1 MVKDSPTDIVLD
13 RMTLPVL
20 YTCEVVVVGGS
31 FGGVAAALAL
41 ARAGR
46 KVALVEARTYLGRE
60 VTATLRPWV
69 SVPIGASLSDLPH
82 VVRACVESSGTSL
95 TDGEVPLWMRAVKV
109 RLEDLLLQAG
119 VRLFYA
125 SLPVGLCVGGGELQG
140 VIIGNKSG
148 RQVMTC
154 QAVLD
159 ASATALVAR
168 LAGAEFEAVPGDP
181 ALFAYTVEFDGVGSL
196 EGPVLSLPG
205 KLGIVG
211 DRAIVHRGY
220 RGKEHVLLGFEMRLP
235 GQATTAAEMTQREIK
250 ARQKAVDV
258 AAHLL
263 SKVPAFQGAHLAA
276 LSYEPCGTYTPRMAA
291 PAPRW
296 AAALA
301 SLDIQLSQAYIG
313 QRTGVSVTSFAG
325 PTRGIWC
332 LNEAARVDQSVRQS
346 LRDPLVSS
354 ALGNSLARILDEH
367 WEQVTVPAQ
376 TARGEELVATAQPLR
391 VRAPSS
397 AQLQVRESDQ
407 PRQGQIY
414 SRFPVER
421 TGMPV
426 AADVDV
432 LVAGGGTSGAM
443 AAIVSAREGMRTTVV
458 DMNPGLG
465 GTGTYGG
472 VDSYWCGHHGG
483 FVAEAVEWVD
493 RVHDYL
499 RQPRPDDLEW
509 PKWNIEAKTHAW
521 LMEAQHAGVELLS
534 NALVIGTIVEGE
546 AVRGIV
552 VATRTGPMALLSKV
566 VIDATGDGDVAA
578 FAGAEYTLGSTRDH
592 SVMWY
597 SLPQFARPGRTWN
610 NFTSMVDVS
619 NVADATRAI
628 LSARRRGRHGPD
640 SCHDHG
646 VYIAT
651 RESRHIWGD
660 VVLTVNDHLLH
671 RCWPDCV
678 YIAFSN
684 NDIKGQISSD
694 WMRIGLIPPHVEIE
708 IPYRVLLPR
717 GLENIL
723 VAGKAVS
730 TTRDS
735 LSAIRMQADLEN
747 LGGVA
752 GLAAA
757 MATREGKTPRAI
769 DVSLLQVRL
778 VEIGALSQQVL
789 GREVVPL
796 EYSDTELETL
806 VDGIAADPP
815 LHAYSKM
822 ELHEVYLD
830 RIPLVDACCAGPRVI
845 PVLAKALEQADGPR
859 RTLLAQALTMVGSSA
874 GVPVLVAAIQEQLA
888 GDRLPTRDFFVAM
901 VDTYAPDQGAM
912 PEAAYLL
919 YSLGIARDRR
929 ALPVWQRVVDL
940 LQTAIEEDVWS
951 QEKCLF
957 HYVDAVCIG
966 AEQLG
971 DPAAIPILKQLH
983 RYAPFRHKELLNG
996 FQAGYLKE
1004 RAAYL
1009 EVVIGRALARC
1020 GSPDGVIL
1028 LINYLNDV
1036 RANLAE
1042 QAHDHLVAVTGQDF
1056 GNDTAAWS
1064 QWLEMEGDD
1073 LKPVPWMEPT
1083 DPLAAW
1089 GERILIRP
1097 RGEKPTQR
1105 VQVYEYKIPGE

>member
-1 MVKDSPTDIVLD
+1 VI
-13 RMTLPVL
+13 
-20 YTCEVVVVGGS
+20 GGS

-46 KVALVEARTYLGRE
+46 KVVLVEARTYLGRE

-69 SVPIGASLSDLPH
+69 HVPSEASLSGLSQ
-82 VVRACVESSGTSL
+82 VVRACIEASGTSP
-95 TDGEVPLWMRAVKV
+95 TNGEVALWLRAIKV
-109 RLEDLLLQAG
+109 RLEDLLLDAG
-119 VRLFYA
+119 VQLLYA
-125 SLPVGLCVGGGELQG
+125 SLPVGLCVEESEVRGL
-140 VIIGNKSG
+140 IIGNKSG
-148 RQVMTC
+148 RQVITC

-168 LAGAEFEAVPGDP
+168 LAGAEFEAQSRDS
-181 ALFAYTVEFDGVGSL
+181 ALFSYTVEFDGAGAL
-196 EGPVLSLPG
+196 GGPVLSLPK

-211 DRAIVHRGY
+211 DRAVVHHGY
-220 RGKEHVLLGFEMRLP
+220 RGKGHVLLEFEIGLS
-235 GQATTAAEMTQREIK
+235 GGAATAAEMTEREIA

-263 SKVPAFQGAHLAA
+263 SRAPAFRGAHLAT
-276 LSYEPCGTYTPRMAA
+276 LSYEPCGAYTSRMAG
-291 PAPRW
+291 PAPEW

-301 SLDIQLSQAYIG
+301 SLDIEVSQANSGERIG
-313 QRTGVSVTSFAG
+313 VPVASFAG
-325 PTRGIWC
+325 PIPGVWC
-332 LNEAARVDQSVRQS
+332 LNGAARVGEGVRES
-346 LRDPLVSS
+346 LRDPAISS
-354 ALGNSLARILDEH
+354 ALGTSLARALDKH
-367 WEQVTVPAQ
+367 WEQAAAPAANPP
-376 TARGEELVATAQPLR
+376 TEELEATDRASE

-397 AQLQVRESDQ
+397 GQLRVRELEQ
-407 PRQGQIY
+407 PRQGQTY
-414 SRFPVER
+414 RRLPVKPAQI
-421 TGMPV
+421 PV
-426 AADVDV
+426 ADDVDV
-432 LVAGGGTSGAM
+432 LVAGGGTSGAV
-443 AAIVSAREGMRTTVV
+443 AAIASAREGMRTTVV

-472 VDSYWCGHHGG
+472 VDSHWCGHRGG
-483 FVAEAVEWVD
+483 FVAEAVGWVD
-493 RVHDYL
+493 KVHDDL
-499 RQPRPDDLEW
+499 KQPRPDDLEW

-521 LMEAQHAGVELLS
+521 LLEAQNVGVKLLL
-534 NALVIGTIVEGE
+534 NTLVIGAVVQENV
-546 AVRGIV
+546 VRGVV
-552 VATRTGPMALLSKV
+552 VATRAGPLALLGKV

-578 FAGAEYTLGSTRDH
+578 FAGAECTMGSTRDR

-597 SLPQFARPGRTWN
+597 SLPQIASPGRTWN

-619 NVADATRAI
+619 NVADATRAV
-628 LSARRRGRHGPD
+628 LSARRRGRYGPD

-660 VVLTVNDHLLH
+660 VVLTVNDHLVH
-671 RCWPDCV
+671 RCWPDCI

-694 WMRIGLIPPHVEIE
+694 WMRIGMIPPHLEIE
-708 IPYRVLLPR
+708 IPYRALLPR

-735 LSAIRMQADLEN
+735 LSAIRMQPDFEN

-757 MATREGKTPRAI
+757 IAIVEGKTPRAI
-769 DVSLLQVRL
+769 DVSQLQARL
-778 VEIGALSQQVL
+778 VENGTLSERVL
-789 GREVVPL
+789 RREVVPL
-796 EYSDTELETL
+796 EYSDAELEAL
-806 VDGIAADPP
+806 VDRITADPP

-822 ELHEVYLD
+822 GLHEVYLD

-845 PVLAKALEQADGPR
+845 PVLERALGQADGPR
-859 RTLLAQALTMVGSSA
+859 RTLLAQALTLVGSTA
-874 GVPVLVAAIQEQLA
+874 GVPALIAAIQKELG
-888 GDRLPTRDFFVAM
+888 GDRLPVRDFFIAM
-901 VDTYAPDQGAM
+901 VDTYAPDQAAM
-912 PEAAYLL
+912 PEVAYLL
-919 YSLGIARDRR
+919 YSLSMARDQR

-940 LQTAIEEDVWS
+940 LETAVEEEIWS
-951 QEKCLF
+951 QEKCLL

-983 RYAPFRHKELLNG
+983 SYSPFRRKELLTG
-996 FQAGYLKE
+996 FQADYLQE

-1020 GSPDGVIL
+1020 GSPDGVII
-1028 LINYLNDV
+1028 LIDYLNDV

-1042 QAHDHLVAVTGQDF
+1042 QAHDHLVAVTGADLL
-1056 GNDTAAWS
+1056 NDTAAWS
-1064 QWLEMEGDD
+1064 QWLEMEGDN
-1073 LKPVPWMEPT
+1073 LKPVPWLEPT
-1083 DPLAAW
+1083 DPVAAW
-1089 GERILIRP
+1089 GETILTRP
-1097 RGEKPTQR
+1097 RGEKAERR
-1105 VQVYEYKIPGE
+1105 VQIYEYKIPGE